1 MKKGFLGVAGSAALL
16 FTLFACSGEDGA
28 DGINGKDG
36 AAGSSCEVEALDGDA
51 GFKVV
56 CDGDSVGVLL
66 NGENG
71 EPGAAG
77 ASCTASKNSDGD
89 YVLTCGDKKIG
100 TIKNGENG
108 APGEAGASC
117 TASVNAD
124 GDFDLEC
131 DGKKV
136 GTIKNGENGEPGA
149 NGTSCTASVNEDGD
163 FDLECDG
170 KKVGTIKNG
179 EDGEPGANGT
189 SCTTADSLVSGK
201 KVGVKVAC
209 GEATTFLENGRDG
222 ADGSGCYAKDTL
234 DAGVKIGVNIFCGAS
249 VNFVANGA
257 NGEPGAAG
265 ASCTT
270 ADSLVSGKKVGVKVT
285 CGEAVVLVENGID
298 GINGDDCTLS
308 DNGLGTVTI
317 TCGDKSAKITK
328 ALCGNVPFDP
338 ATSWCEETAEGP
350 TVAAKCNGE
359 PFDRAAKFC
368 ANDVLYDL
376 CNDEK
381 GNPTTYDPETE
392 FCYDIGLGSAVVPK
406 CGDLETGELREYEL
420 LGEFCSD
427 DNKIHT
433 RCAVEGIR
441 DFDETEYKATT
452 QFCHENV
459 IYEKC
464 ERDGV
469 LDEYNPE
476 TEFCSEGVIYEM
488 CKVAGKSGFV
498 SEKYNP
504 STEFCVARD
513 AVYSKCNGE
522 TYDPQNKVCVTKTT
536 PAYVADKL
544 CGGVALDTATQFCHN
559 GVAYDYCSGTMSSG
573 IQRCRESTIYITYDP
588 DEQYCAHVTKTLINC
603 TSTDYPTAKTKPVC
617 GTTSYNPNDTL
628 CDSRDN
634 QMYPIATVGTQ
645 TWMAQNL
652 NFNKEGES
660 WESEEGNARYGRLYT
675 WATVMGLDDYYNTH
689 SVDGSNYNLALD
701 DPKYKTAIN
710 IDGNVQGICPAGWHV
725 PKTKD
730 YIDLIKNVSSGVTVE
745 SKTASD
751 GAPQAWFKNTRQY
764 FVDGS
769 DWSGSVS
776 GSNPYNLSFVPSGD
790 NTKANGRTTAYLGT
804 QGMWFIGEEVN
815 DTAPYTTNQ
824 TTSIFTILN
833 SSTSVVI
840 TGTYKAFGM
849 AVRCVKD

>member
-1 MKKGFLGVAGSAALL
+1 M
-16 FTLFACSGEDGA
+16 
-28 DGINGKDG
+28 
-36 AAGSSCEVEALDGDA
+36 
-51 GFKVV
+51 
-56 CDGDSVGVLL
+56 GVLL

-77 ASCTASKNSDGD
+77 
-89 YVLTCGDKKIG
+89 
-100 TIKNGENG
+100 
-108 APGEAGASC
+108 
-117 TASVNAD
+117 
-124 GDFDLEC
+124 
-131 DGKKV
+131 
-136 GTIKNGENGEPGA
+136 
-149 NGTSCTASVNEDGD
+149 TSCTS
-163 FDLECDG
+163 
-170 KKVGTIKNG
+170 
-179 EDGEPGANGT
+179 
-189 SCTTADSLVSGK
+189 
-201 KVGVKVAC
+201 
-209 GEATTFLENGRDG
+209 
-222 ADGSGCYAKDTL
+222 
-234 DAGVKIGVNIFCGAS
+234 
-249 VNFVANGA
+249 
-257 NGEPGAAG
+257 
-265 ASCTT
+265 

-298 GINGDDCTLS
+298 GINGDNCSLS
-308 DNGLGTVTI
+308 DDGLGTVTI
-317 TCGDKSAKITK
+317 TCGEKSAKITK

-376 CNDEK
+376 CKDEK

-392 FCYDIGLGSAVVPK
+392 FCYVLGTLGSAVVTK

-433 RCAVEGIR
+433 LCPVAGASSI
-441 DFDETEYKATT
+441 DDMTYKATT
-452 QFCHENV
+452 QFCHDNV

-476 TEFCSEGVIYEM
+476 TEFCFEGVVYGK
-488 CKVAGKSGFV
+488 CKVAEKSGFESV
-498 SEKYNP
+498 EYNP
-504 STEFCVARD
+504 STEFCVERD

-544 CGGVALDTATQFCHN
+544 CGGATLDTATQFCHN
-559 GVAYDYCSGTMSSG
+559 GVAYDYCSGTLSS
-573 IQRCRESTIYITYDP
+573 IVLVDCEESLIYITYNP
-588 DEQYCAHVTKTLINC
+588 DEQYCAHTTSTKRGRLVTC

-634 QMYPIATVGTQ
+634 LMYPIATVGTQ

-652 NFNKEGES
+652 NFSTDVES

-675 WATVMGLDDYYNTH
+675 WAMVMGLDDYYNSH
-689 SVDGSNYNLALD
+689 SVDGSDYNLALD

-710 IDGNVQGICPAGWHV
+710 IGGNVQGICPAGWHV

-790 NTKANGRTTAYLGT
+790 NTKANGRTTAYLGE

-815 DTAPYTTNQ
+815 DAAPYTTNQ